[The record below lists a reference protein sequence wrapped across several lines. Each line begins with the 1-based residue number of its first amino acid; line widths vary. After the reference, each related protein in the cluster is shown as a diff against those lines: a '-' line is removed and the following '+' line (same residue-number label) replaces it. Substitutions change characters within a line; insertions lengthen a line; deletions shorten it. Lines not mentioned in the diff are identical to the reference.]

1 MLAILCSLRG
11 VAQVGEQ
18 LAAEEEELWAH
29 VRTAVKARQS
39 IGQSSRA
46 TAHREAALDRL
57 CSLTR
62 TRLPPPWPAS
72 CALRAD
78 SALRRHR
85 PGNVWDFSGNFYMGT
100 SPLTTLLCHGRATL
114 RCQRGT
120 VTE

>member
-1 MLAILCSLRG
+1 M
-11 VAQVGEQ
+11 GEQ
-18 LAAEEEELWAH
+18 LAAKEEELWAH
-29 VRTAVKARQS
+29 VRTAVNAWQS

-46 TAHREAALDRL
+46 TTHREAALDGL

-62 TRLPPPWPAS
+62 TRLPPPMPAS

-85 PGNVWDFSGNFYMGT
+85 PGNVWGVFGTFYMGT